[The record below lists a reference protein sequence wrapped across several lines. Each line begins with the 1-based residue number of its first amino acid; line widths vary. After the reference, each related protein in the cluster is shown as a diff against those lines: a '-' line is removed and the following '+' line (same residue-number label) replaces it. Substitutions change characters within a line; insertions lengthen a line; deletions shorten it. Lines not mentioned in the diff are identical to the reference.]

1 LYDVL
6 TGGVFSNHAYEWGNA
21 QDIVRN
27 GVYVNHDCEVKPN
40 IIAVTLP
47 TTHTNTQQLPTTIPH
62 VIQPLAGGE
71 AWLAEKTSL
80 PLPAQETQQFKI
92 FSLQLQ
98 FI

>member
-1 LYDVL
+1 ML
-6 TGGVFSNHAYEWGNA
+6 
-21 QDIVRN
+21 
-27 GVYVNHDCEVKPN
+27 
-40 IIAVTLP
+40 AVTLS
-47 TTHTNTQQLPTTIPH
+47 TIRTNTQQLPTTIPH
-62 VIQPLAGGE
+62 VIQALAVGE